1 MAEPQ
6 AWCRR
11 WSLALGQKGVGFLAG
26 AVLLAILLLFM
37 KMEKSCVTIQSMGSP
52 PCEQVWEQ
60 TRKSYE
66 AYIGLLREKEIERS
80 SKIAAWN
87 GKTAYDMY
95 EPEWVCDS
103 EKRVGPGEI
112 NFGDG
117 PKFVCGPD
125 LLRDQRDCL
134 VYSIGS
140 NYDFSFEDGM
150 RKYGPGCEFH
160 TFDGTLNLSH
170 RALPSGLKEKNI
182 YFHNWNVHSS
192 DGTHE
197 NGWLSKSIKTILSEL
212 GHTGK
217 TIHVFKIDC
226 EGCEYSVL
234 PELMEMVKGNQ
245 INVQQIQVEI
255 HGTDATKIQHLFQ
268 ALRDV
273 GYAVFHKERNH
284 WGCNGY
290 KCVEYA
296 LISMGHARKVFI
308 ESHCLNSQKY

>member
-1 MAEPQ
+1 
-6 AWCRR
+6 
-11 WSLALGQKGVGFLAG
+11 LALGQKGVGFLAG

-125 LLRDQRDCL
+125 LLRDHLNPFLYMTSMLIRRNL
-134 VYSIGS
+134 KFY
-140 NYDFSFEDGM
+140 
-150 RKYGPGCEFH
+150 RKYLGGSYCHFLVVH
-160 TFDGTLNLSH
+160 T
-170 RALPSGLKEKNI
+170 P
-182 YFHNWNVHSS
+182 
-192 DGTHE
+192 
-197 NGWLSKSIKTILSEL
+197 
-212 GHTGK
+212 
-217 TIHVFKIDC
+217 
-226 EGCEYSVL
+226 
-234 PELMEMVKGNQ
+234 
-245 INVQQIQVEI
+245 
-255 HGTDATKIQHLFQ
+255 FQ
-268 ALRDV
+268 ATSYDQ
-273 GYAVFHKERNH
+273 E
-284 WGCNGY
+284 
-290 KCVEYA
+290 
-296 LISMGHARKVFI
+296 
-308 ESHCLNSQKY
+308 